1 MGGNVI
7 YKVRGGWV
15 EGDTVRERL
24 RGRGGDGDGGEGQ
37 VIKGV
42 QKWPIITLS
51 QLQNSPLSCY
61 WR

>member
-1 MGGNVI
+1 M
-7 YKVRGGWV
+7 RGEDV
-15 EGDTVRERL
+15 EGVEADIIVRKRL
-24 RGRGGDGDGGEGQ
+24 RGQSGDGDGGEGQ